1 MVWKFNNG
9 DQTVCITKYSNTENA
24 RTSTTDSL
32 ASFVNVA
39 DRLTNGTLS
48 SQRHIV
54 PPQRCE
60 YSHSTNT
67 CHSFQENYT
76 PCLYIKLPT
85 STDNYASFSPSLSCT
100 CFVTR
105 SLSRIKS
112 EILYQ
117 HKPTNTDSA
126 GLSWPHA
133 WIGSHDMAKE
143 GSHLDNEISPI

>member
-9 DQTVCITKYSNTENA
+9 DQTVRITKYSNTENA

-67 CHSFQENYT
+67 CHSFQEKIPDAST
-76 PCLYIKLPT
+76 LTFRLPQIIMPVFLHRLVALVSSQEVSVASSPKYCI
-85 STDNYASFSPSLSCT
+85 STNPQ
-100 CFVTR
+100 
-105 SLSRIKS
+105 
-112 EILYQ
+112 IL
-117 HKPTNTDSA
+117 TVLA
-126 GLSWPHA
+126 LAPHMP
-133 WIGSHDMAKE
+133 G
-143 GSHLDNEISPI
+143 